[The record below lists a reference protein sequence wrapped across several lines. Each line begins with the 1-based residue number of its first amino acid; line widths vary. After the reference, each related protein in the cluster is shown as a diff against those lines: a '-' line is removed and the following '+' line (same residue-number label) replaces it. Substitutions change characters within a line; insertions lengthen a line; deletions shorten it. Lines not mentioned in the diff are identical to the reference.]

1 MAVHNLHGRIRSP
14 LSDSISEVYDDNKL
28 SSSQP
33 PVFYAGE
40 ENSLTLSGV
49 GVFSPAT
56 SRPPSPTINRRDLPL
71 NDKGA
76 ENLRHRTHQLP
87 SRAE

>member
-1 MAVHNLHGRIRSP
+1 MAVHNLDNRIRSP

-56 SRPPSPTINRRDLPL
+56 SQPPSPTISRGHLPL
-71 NDKGA
+71 NEMGA
-76 ENLRHRTHQLP
+76 ENLRQRTRQLP